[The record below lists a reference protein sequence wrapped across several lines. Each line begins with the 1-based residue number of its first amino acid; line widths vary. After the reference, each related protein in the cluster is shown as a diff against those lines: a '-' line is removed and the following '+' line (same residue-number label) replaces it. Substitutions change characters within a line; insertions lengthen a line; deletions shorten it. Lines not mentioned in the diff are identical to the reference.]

1 MTPRS
6 ANRLQAE
13 RTLHDYRAGHRI
25 VPIRAPKDEP
35 LGGYVCDFDGVRIVT
50 VRGGKF
56 RHVMGEIRV
65 LVERAPVRFPS
76 EVR

>member
-6 ANRLQAE
+6 ASPIQAE
-13 RTLHDYRAGHRI
+13 RTLHDYRAAHVI
-25 VPIRAPKDEP
+25 VPVRAPKDEP
-35 LGGYVCDFDGVRIVT
+35 LGGYVCDWCGVRVVT
-50 VRGGKF
+50 VKGGQF

-65 LVERAPVRFPS
+65 LVEKSPVRFPN